1 MADDRRFTPP
11 PKAPPPMS
19 EPPFTEGSAEAEG
32 FTNEGAED
40 RGRDRGVSDFFRRAV
55 SAGFEAATR
64 SKDDVLR
71 VATGEIRSWLDRME
85 LDKELI
91 KALQKMTLEVK
102 AEIRFKPNDDG
113 KLVPVAKT
121 ETKVRGPREDEAS
134 DPKTDV

>member
-11 PKAPPPMS
+11 PKAPPIVP
-19 EPPFTEGSAEAEG
+19 EAFDPGKATEDEGTASDTAEE
-32 FTNEGAED
+32 

-55 SAGFEAATR
+55 SAGFEAANR

-102 AEIRFKPNDDG
+102 AEIRFKPNDEG
-113 KLVPVAKT
+113 KLVPVAKA
-121 ETKVRGPREDEAS
+121 ETKVRGPKEEEATP
-134 DPKTDV
+134 PKTDL

>member
-1 MADDRRFTPP
+1 MPDSPEEGGEQDGTSNES
-11 PKAPPPMS
+11 S
-19 EPPFTEGSAEAEG
+19 EE
-32 FTNEGAED
+32 

-102 AEIRFKPNDDG
+102 AEIRFKPNDEG
-113 KLVPVAKT
+113 KLVPVGKA

-134 DPKTDV
+134 DRKTDV